1 MQQLKQSVVQSSQNS
16 VPLSKLDLNPG
27 ATATV
32 THLNP
37 VIHDGRQEQLSVGI
51 LDSPA
56 DEMQNRRQKFGTQL
70 HLDVLFRKCPTYL
83 AKIAVVLQTAPG
95 KMLTFTQVMDRLVPV
110 LSEDRR
116 SVENNTRVCLSTY
129 LCFIKI
135 PVVPNSPHSKKNYW
149 KLDSSQITAKM
160 VRRHFRGILQLFPE
174 LATKMETEAWS
185 APLVPCS
192 ALHSPEPAA
201 RKSEENKCEAK
212 FSSPFSIES
221 LLKRDSPTSRSSRP
235 PPLSSVQVTQ
245 VGIKRSLCWN
255 SAETVLLQASPG
267 ITPVCST
274 GGSTHQGLVA
284 KRMHLNSEPP
294 FPLYTRAD
302 PYPSSYITYSVP
314 AFSHDAL
321 CFRL

>member
-1 MQQLKQSVVQSSQNS
+1 
-16 VPLSKLDLNPG
+16 
-27 ATATV
+27 
-32 THLNP
+32 
-37 VIHDGRQEQLSVGI
+37 
-51 LDSPA
+51 
-56 DEMQNRRQKFGTQL
+56 
-70 HLDVLFRKCPTYL
+70 
-83 AKIAVVLQTAPG
+83 
-95 KMLTFTQVMDRLVPV
+95 
-110 LSEDRR
+110 
-116 SVENNTRVCLSTY
+116 
-129 LCFIKI
+129 
-135 PVVPNSPHSKKNYW
+135 
-149 KLDSSQITAKM
+149 M

-294 FPLYTRAD
+294 FPLYARAD

-321 CFRL
+321 CFRLWFLFFSSWSIALLYVYIWVGRPVLLFSLFFRHTCWLCLLQCKYFRICYENSSLHCRKLYI